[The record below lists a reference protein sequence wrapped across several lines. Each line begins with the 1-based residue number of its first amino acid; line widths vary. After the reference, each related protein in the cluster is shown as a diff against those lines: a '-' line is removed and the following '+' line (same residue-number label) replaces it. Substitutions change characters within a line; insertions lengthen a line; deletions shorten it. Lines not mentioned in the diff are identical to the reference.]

1 MTRRQSQAIL
11 TILCCVSLI
20 SVLPSSASASQ
31 QHHIRRHHLAR
42 HHASILHFYPVIP
55 FHATY
60 QVAPTPAVIEVAAT
74 PSSAQSGR
82 LFAYPAH
89 GQSAQQQSQDRY
101 ECHTWAT
108 RESGFDPVAA
118 SSSPPPATVVRTSP
132 GSVGPSNALSGAAG
146 GAALGA
152 IGGAIAGD
160 PGIGAAIGA
169 AVGGTVGLANQAQE
183 STRLRAA
190 STRAAA
196 QNAHDAATSNVQ
208 HADYNRAIG
217 ACLVARGYQV
227 N

>member
-1 MTRRQSQAIL
+1 MPRRKSHAL
-11 TILCCVSLI
+11 LAILCCVSLI

-60 QVAPTPAVIEVAAT
+60 QVTPTPAVIEVATT
-74 PSSAQSGR
+74 PSSTQSGK

-89 GQSAQQQSQDRY
+89 AQSAQLQSQDRY

-108 RESGFDPVAA
+108 RESRFDEVEA
-118 SSSPPPATVVRTSP
+118 SSYPPPATVVRTAP
-132 GSVGPSNALSGAAG
+132 GSAGPSNALSGAAG

-152 IGGAIAGD
+152 MGGAIAGD
-160 PGIGAAIGA
+160 PGIGTAIGA
-169 AVGGTVGLANQAQE
+169 
-183 STRLRAA
+183 R
-190 STRAAA
+190 
-196 QNAHDAATSNVQ
+196 
-208 HADYNRAIG
+208 
-217 ACLVARGYQV
+217 LVARGYQV